1 MQRGIPVMGATP
13 IQVLED
19 NGRGRT
25 TGRRAEVPD
34 DADRGAAADNGVG
47 QDL

>member
-19 NGRGRT
+19 NGRDRT